1 MIYSKFIE
9 DIKELEDNIDKD
21 ENEIDFTLLKTIQKI
36 LEQKEEK
43 DREQQLLKKDIDEI
57 INSIIDRPS
66 DYFDTKERNIQKM
79 IEKSR
84 AKHAMPK
91 LDKDREIVNNQI
103 TINTIVKLFDKAIE
117 DSSSQEIKFQLA
129 DIRKEIKNI
138 NCRNQKIKV
147 KEQIKKAN
155 IKAKLVLS
163 KEIEKENAQE
173 L

>member
-1 MIYSKFIE
+1 
-9 DIKELEDNIDKD
+9 
-21 ENEIDFTLLKTIQKI
+21 
-36 LEQKEEK
+36 
-43 DREQQLLKKDIDEI
+43 
-57 INSIIDRPS
+57 
-66 DYFDTKERNIQKM
+66 M

-91 LDKDREIVNNQI
+91 SDKDREIVNNQI

-163 KEIEKENAQE
+163 KEIEKENTQE

>member
-9 DIKELEDNIDKD
+9 DIKELEDNIAKD

-43 DREQQLLKKDIDEI
+43 DKEQQLLKKDIDEI
-57 INSIIDRPS
+57 VNSIIDRPS

-91 LDKDREIVNNQI
+91 SDKDREIVNNQI

>member
-43 DREQQLLKKDIDEI
+43 DKEQQLLKKDIDEI
-57 INSIIDRPS
+57 VNSIIDRPS

-103 TINTIVKLFDKAIE
+103 TIKKVVEECDKASE
-117 DSSSQEIKFQLA
+117 ESWSEEI
-129 DIRKEIKNI
+129 
-138 NCRNQKIKV
+138 
-147 KEQIKKAN
+147 
-155 IKAKLVLS
+155 
-163 KEIEKENAQE
+163 
-173 L
+173 

>member
-43 DREQQLLKKDIDEI
+43 DKEQQLLKKDIDEI
-57 INSIIDRPS
+57 VNSIIDRPS
-66 DYFDTKERNIQKM
+66 DYFETKERNIQKM

-84 AKHAMPK
+84 ARHAMPET
-91 LDKDREIVNNQI
+91 DKDREIINNQI
-103 TINTIVKLFDKAIE
+103 TINTLVKLFDKAIE

-138 NCRNQKIKV
+138 NYRNQKTKV

-155 IKAKLVLS
+155 IKVKLVLS

>member
-117 DSSSQEIKFQLA
+117 DS
-129 DIRKEIKNI
+129 
-138 NCRNQKIKV
+138 
-147 KEQIKKAN
+147 
-155 IKAKLVLS
+155 
-163 KEIEKENAQE
+163 
-173 L
+173 